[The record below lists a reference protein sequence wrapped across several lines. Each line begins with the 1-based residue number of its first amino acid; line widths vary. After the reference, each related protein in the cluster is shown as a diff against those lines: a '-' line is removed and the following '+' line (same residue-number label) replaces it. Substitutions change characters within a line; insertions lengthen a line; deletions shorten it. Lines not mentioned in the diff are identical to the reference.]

1 MSITLTPEQT
11 KVLVWGVGRTL
22 TVRRPILDPN
32 E

>member
-11 KVLVWGVGRTL
+11 KVLAWIVGRTL
-22 TVRRPILDPN
+22 TARRPISDVN